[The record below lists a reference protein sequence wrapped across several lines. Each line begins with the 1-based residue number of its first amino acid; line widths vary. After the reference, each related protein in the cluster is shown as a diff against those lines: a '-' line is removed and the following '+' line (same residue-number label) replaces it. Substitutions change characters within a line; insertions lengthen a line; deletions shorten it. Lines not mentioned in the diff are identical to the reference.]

1 MKKNVKDI
9 NLDNAKV
16 LMRCDFNVPVQDGKI
31 TDDIRIRSALP
42 TIEYLTERGCKVII
56 MSHMGRPKGI
66 PDRKFSLEIV
76 AKRLGELIGKDVK
89 FIKSDRVVDEH
100 VIAEVQALHRGDVA
114 LLENVRFRK
123 EETKNDEAFSK
134 ELSQL
139 GDVFVNDAFGTAHR
153 AHCSTAGI
161 AKFIPAYSGFLI
173 EKEVKYLGSAV
184 ENPKRPLLAIMG
196 GAKVNDKIL
205 LIENLLNKVDSLI
218 IGGGMAYTFL
228 KAKGYEVGKSLLDE
242 DSIGLARSVMD
253 KAKEKK
259 VEFLVP
265 IDAVC
270 GREFKNDT
278 EIITVDAD
286 KIPSDMMG
294 LDIGEKTVELFT
306 KAIEKANTIIWNG
319 PMGVFEMDNFENGT
333 RKIAEALG
341 KSSAI
346 TIVGGGDS
354 AAAAAKFGLSDSMS
368 HISTG
373 GGASLE
379 YLEGKV
385 LPGIEVLEE
394 K

>member
-1 MKKNVKDI
+1 M
-9 NLDNAKV
+9 
-16 LMRCDFNVPVQDGKI
+16 
-31 TDDIRIRSALP
+31 
-42 TIEYLTERGCKVII
+42 
-56 MSHMGRPKGI
+56 
-66 PDRKFSLEIV
+66 
-76 AKRLGELIGKDVK
+76 
-89 FIKSDRVVDEH
+89 
-100 VIAEVQALHRGDVA
+100 
-114 LLENVRFRK
+114 
-123 EETKNDEAFSK
+123 
-134 ELSQL
+134 
-139 GDVFVNDAFGTAHR
+139 
-153 AHCSTAGI
+153 
-161 AKFIPAYSGFLI
+161 
-173 EKEVKYLGSAV
+173 GSAV

>member
-1 MKKNVKDI
+1 MKKTVKDI

-153 AHCSTAGI
+153 AHCSTTGI

-333 RKIAEALG
+333 RKIAKALG

>member
-1 MKKNVKDI
+1 MKKTVKDI

-153 AHCSTAGI
+153 AHCSTTGI

>member
-1 MKKNVKDI
+1 MKKTVKDI

-161 AKFIPAYSGFLI
+161 AKFISAYSGFLI

-184 ENPKRPLLAIMG
+184 ENPKRPFLAIMG

-242 DSIGLARSVMD
+242 DSIGLARFVMD